1 MYKKCTSQQRSL
13 KPSKQS
19 SYLGGLAAL
28 YDGLGLGVN
37 RRELPF
43 PLEQVAADHP
53 DILLQLIHFLPL
65 RAQLHGQLLLLGGK
79 TVALLPGAG
88 DRDPSRAT
96 PRTSP
101 PSHPAAPA
109 SRPRDCRP
117 LTCVRL
123 RELLLQ

>member
-53 DILLQLIHFLPL
+53 DILLQLIHLLPL
-65 RAQLHGQLLLLGGK
+65 CAQLPGQLLLLGGK
-79 TVALLPGAG
+79 AVGLLPGAG
-88 DRDPSRAT
+88 EIPLEGHA
-96 PRTSP
+96 P
-101 PSHPAAPA
+101 HPQIIQLCLLLGYEA
-109 SRPRDCRP
+109 
-117 LTCVRL
+117 VRL
-123 RELLLQ
+123 